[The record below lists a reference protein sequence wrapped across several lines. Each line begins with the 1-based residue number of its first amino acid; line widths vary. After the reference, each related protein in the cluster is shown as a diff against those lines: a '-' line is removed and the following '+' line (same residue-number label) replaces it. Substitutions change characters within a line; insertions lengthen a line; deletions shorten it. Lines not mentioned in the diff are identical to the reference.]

1 MEQLPVGPGPDLVNH
16 GGLQVHKH
24 GPGHVLP
31 RPGLGEEG
39 VEGVIASPDG
49 LVAGH
54 LAIGL
59 DAVLEAVELPAGV
72 TDLSSGLA
80 DMNGDTFSLNSD
92 NDKYEESMRT
102 VMFSYHGGFVVF
114 EGFCCGT
121 TSQDSVQPSNVV
133 ITQRMLRSHRS
144 VASTPYA
151 GPGERGAFGGRKGGG
166 GTLSTPLYYIPPLS
180 KQAWTRDRSNNCMLC
195 FVSCVENPDIQRS
208 NQNNYLSNK

>member
-1 MEQLPVGPGPDLVNH
+1 MEDEESLEPGALVGKLPDPVQNQVNNLLADGVVTPGVVVGRVFLACDELLRVEQLAVGSSPDLVNH

-72 TDLSSGLA
+72 TDLGSGLA
-80 DMNGDTFSLNSD
+80 DVNGDTFSLNND
-92 NDKYEESMRT
+92 NDK
-102 VMFSYHGGFVVF
+102 
-114 EGFCCGT
+114 C
-121 TSQDSVQPSNVV
+121 
-133 ITQRMLRSHRS
+133 
-144 VASTPYA
+144 
-151 GPGERGAFGGRKGGG
+151 
-166 GTLSTPLYYIPPLS
+166 
-180 KQAWTRDRSNNCMLC
+180 
-195 FVSCVENPDIQRS
+195 
-208 NQNNYLSNK
+208 